1 MKYTLLFLFI
11 VASGISST
19 ISGQCQFQINEFD
32 KFDRVPRIETDF
44 ETIHHKLMAG
54 RVQVGLGNIGFYEDY
69 LLVRLFIQHF
79 RWSITKQQKVSFLFD
94 DDSIIHLFPDANVY
108 SSNNYDS
115 QIGQVSGTAEVG
127 IIGLPLTEKDLN
139 TFYEKELI
147 QIRIQL
153 KEGIRQYNIKKK
165 NRERIKFL
173 IQCTDKAIDD
183 IADQLKAEGIKYD
196 PKEVLAAQEQI
207 TTGYSQKTDNGDGT
221 VTFTNPTIST
231 SGKKSAPIGVP
242 AKTEGNESH
251 KPESSSASPKHQ
263 KSNIDFESMSDE
275 DTPPPPQAPPPPPPE
290 EEIEE
295 IFKVVET
302 MPRFPGCEDVLG
314 SNKEKEDCAKQKML
328 EFIYQNLKYPQE
340 ARDSKV
346 EGMCVVQFVINKK
359 GIITQVKTVRNIGSG
374 CGEAASNVV
383 HMMNQLDDRWT
394 PGHQRGENVN
404 VLYTLPVRFK
414 LEG

>member
-1 MKYTLLFLFI
+1 M
-11 VASGISST
+11 VASGIITSLN
-19 ISGQCQFQINEFD
+19 GQCQFKINEFD

-44 ETIHHKLMAG
+44 ETIHHKFMAG
-54 RVQVGLGNIGFYEDY
+54 RVQVGIGNIGFYEDY
-69 LLVRLFIQHF
+69 LLIRLFIQNF
-79 RWSITKQQKVSFLFD
+79 RWSITRQQKVSFLFD
-94 DDSIIHLFPDANVY
+94 DDTIIHLIPDAKVY
-108 SSNNYDS
+108 SSNSYDS
-115 QIGQVSGTAEVG
+115 QIGEVSGSAQVG
-127 IIGLPLTEKDLN
+127 IMGLPLTEKDLN
-139 TFYEKELI
+139 TFYEKEVT
-147 QIRIQL
+147 QIRIEL
-153 KEGIRQYNIKKK
+153 REGSRQYNIKKK

-183 IADQLKAEGIKYD
+183 MADQLKSEGIKYD

-207 TTGYSQKTDNGDGT
+207 TTGYSKKTDNGDGT
-221 VTFTNPTIST
+221 VTFTNPTVST
-231 SGKKSAPIGVP
+231 NNKKSAPIGAP
-242 AKTEGNESH
+242 ANIDENKSQTQ
-251 KPESSSASPKHQ
+251 ESSSATPEHK

-275 DTPPPPQAPPPPPPE
+275 DTAPPPPPE

-295 IFKVVET
+295 IFKVVEM
-302 MPRFPGCEDVLG
+302 MPRFPGCEDVPG
-314 SNKEKEDCAKQKML
+314 SNKDKEDCAKQKML

-359 GIITQVKTVRNIGSG
+359 GIITKVKTVRNIGSG

-394 PGHQRGENVN
+394 PGQQRGKNVN